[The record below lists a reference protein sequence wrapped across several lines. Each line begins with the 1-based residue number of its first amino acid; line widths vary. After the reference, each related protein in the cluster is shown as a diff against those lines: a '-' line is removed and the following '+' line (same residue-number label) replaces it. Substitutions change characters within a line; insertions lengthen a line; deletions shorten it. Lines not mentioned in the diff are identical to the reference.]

1 MSSASGSHRTSTT
14 LSTYGAIRYYSVSP
28 PTDRPHFIRNK
39 PYIFNVSNRQTA
51 EVAIILTTTY
61 FVI

>member
-39 PYIFNVSNRQTA
+39 PYIFNVSNRPTT
-51 EVAIILTTTY
+51 EVPIILTTTY

>member
-14 LSTYGAIRYYSVSP
+14 LSTYGAIRYYSVNP
-28 PTDRPHFIRNK
+28 PTDRPHFIRSI
-39 PYIFNVSNRQTA
+39 PYIFNTWNRSA
-51 EVAIILTTTY
+51 SEVPAILTIIV